1 MAAVMDISRVDGSR
15 LLALYVIA
23 RHADDTGSTFLSMR
37 KIAERCKI
45 AERNARNAIRACEDA
60 GELFVDDQGSKFGV
74 NRYTLSCRLIDYAA
88 ELAAGCQ
95 HPDASVR
102 PPDASIRTI
111 RTPASGRS
119 GRQRPPDERQ
129 DERQDDTPPPPS
141 PSPGEYEGKMTDGG
155 DGDARPIHEV
165 DRTHLKATAGQVNAA
180 KVRKAINREDVVGLV
195 EAFGGDVDTPALS
208 RQWMRDLAGK
218 QLGQI
223 AAVLELHRREDPI
236 RMPSGFRRAWEEW
249 QALDLEE
256 RRRASA
262 SALASLGI
270 QVQTPPAN
278 QSTESAA

>member
-1 MAAVMDISRVDGSR
+1 MAAVMDISQMDGSR

-37 KIAERCKI
+37 KLSESCKI
-45 AERNARNAIRACEDA
+45 NERNVRNAIRACEDA
-60 GELFVDDQGSKFGV
+60 GEVLVDDHGSKFGV
-74 NRYTLSCRLIDYAA
+74 NRYTLPRRFMDYAA
-88 ELAAGCQ
+88 ELADGRKQ
-95 HPDASVR
+95 PVSSDR
-102 PPDASIRTI
+102 PPVASSRSDRSLAAGRT
-111 RTPASGRS
+111 GRH
-119 GRQRPPDERQ
+119 RPPDERL

-141 PSPGEYEGKMTDGG
+141 PSSGEFEGKSAD
-155 DGDARPIHEV
+155 DGDDDAKPIHEV

-218 QLGQI
+218 QMGQI

-270 QVQTPPAN
+270 QVQTSTN